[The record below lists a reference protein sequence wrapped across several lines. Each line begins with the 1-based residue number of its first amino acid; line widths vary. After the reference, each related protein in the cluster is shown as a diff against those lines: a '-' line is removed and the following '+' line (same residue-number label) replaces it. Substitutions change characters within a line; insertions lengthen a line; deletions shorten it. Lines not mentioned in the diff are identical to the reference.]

1 MKQILLSFCLIGSSF
16 VGISQVIFS
25 VTSPAS
31 LTGTRELTYA
41 KPADGWG
48 TPDLMNPANKV
59 IDTLVFVSDGTVK
72 DSLGCTS
79 LTNAAELNGR
89 IAVVYRGDCEFGM
102 KAFMAYQ
109 AGARAV
115 VIINNIPGSP
125 IEMAPG
131 ANGVSALIPVVM
143 ITSAAGAA
151 LRDSILT
158 KKVVAFIGNKQN
170 FFTDDIGINDSSIVR
185 SKSSSNIDLVT
196 QNSTEYSITP
206 GSWVT
211 ASGSNAGIGA
221 TLNCTIKFGGSEI
234 YNETSTPIT
243 IPSGDSIYIGLPIF
257 SQSTYPVGKYT
268 MTYSSQMSAQ
278 DLDTSDN
285 KITTYFY
292 IDKHIFGYSQFNNNM
307 TPKAGSFYRPSDA
320 NAPTDV
326 TTNFQTCIYFA
337 DPHASRLALT
347 GINFSANTKD
357 STTALTGEYLE
368 IYALAWNDVF
378 TDLNTATFTNIAVA
392 QQADYTYNG
401 DYKDSNI
408 FVPFYPF
415 ALVDNQ
421 RYLVCVNTSSA
432 NVYLGYDAK
441 TDYTQN
447 FGYEEKQFLYPI
459 QVTTTTQ
466 AAKWYGLGFGAK
478 HVPAMSLN
486 MIDAATLGINENKNN
501 VSITPY
507 PNPAVSTISIPVNN
521 LKGDAT
527 LTIVDLSGKV
537 IRNEKVNLDG
547 SMLKVDVS
555 ALASGSYVFNMNF
568 ENGKTAQFRVAVN
581 K

>member
-25 VTSPAS
+25 VTSPSS

-125 IEMAPG
+125 IEMAAG
-131 ANGVSALIPVVM
+131 ANGASALIPVVM
-143 ITSAAGAA
+143 ISSVAGAA

-185 SKSSSNIDLVT
+185 SKSSSNIDLIT
-196 QNSTEYSITP
+196 QNASEYSITP

-211 ASGSNAGIGA
+211 ASGSNNGIGA
-221 TLNCTIKFGGSEI
+221 TLNCTITFGGSEI
-234 YNETSTPIT
+234 YNETSSPIT
-243 IPSGDSIYIGLPIF
+243 IPTGDSVYIGLPIF
-257 SQSTYPVGKYT
+257 SQTSYPVGKYT
-268 MTYSSQMSAQ
+268 MKYSSQMTAQ

-285 KITTYFY
+285 KIITYFY
-292 IDKHIFGYSQFNNNM
+292 IDKHIFGYSQLNNNM
-307 TPKAGSFYRPSDA
+307 TPKAESFYRPSDPTP
-320 NAPTDV
+320 PTDI

-337 DPHASRLALT
+337 DPNASRLALA
-347 GINFSANTKD
+347 GLNFSANTKD
-357 STTALTGEYLE
+357 STTQLTGEYLE
-368 IYALAWNDVF
+368 IYVLAWNDVF
-378 TDLNTATFTNIAVA
+378 TDINDAAFTDLSVV
-392 QQADYTYNG
+392 QQADYTYDG

-408 FVPFYPF
+408 LVPFYPF
-415 ALVDNQ
+415 ILIDNQ

-432 NVYLGYDAK
+432 NLYIGYDAK

-447 FGYEEKQFLYPI
+447 MGYEEQQFLFPI
-459 QVTTTTQ
+459 QVTTTST
-466 AAKWYGLGFGAK
+466 AARWYGLGFGAK

-507 PNPAVSTISIPVNN
+507 PNPAVSTISIPLNN

-537 IRNEKVNLDG
+537 IRNEKVNVNG
-547 SMLKVDVS
+547 SILKVDVS